1 MSKEWGQGNNFG
13 SGSEHTKN
21 FQRYLHNTASGRGFK
36 DIKTID
42 EYSKKLGTKT
52 NLRKL
57 RRFPLTKGPS
67 SLGPRRTG
75 TGTPVSWSGTSGP
88 TSSSMTIK
96 LDIIPQWCDVDPK
109 PDPH

>member
-13 SGSEHTKN
+13 SESEQAKN
-21 FQRYLHNTASGRGFK
+21 FQMYLHNTASGRDFK

-42 EYSKKLGTKT
+42 EYSKKVGIKT

-57 RRFPLTKGPS
+57 RQFPLTKGPS
-67 SLGPRRTG
+67 SSDPRRTG
-75 TGTPVSWSGTSGP
+75 TGTPVSRRGTSGP
-88 TSSSMTIK
+88 TRSSMTIK
-96 LDIIPQWCDVDPK
+96 LVTIPLRGVD